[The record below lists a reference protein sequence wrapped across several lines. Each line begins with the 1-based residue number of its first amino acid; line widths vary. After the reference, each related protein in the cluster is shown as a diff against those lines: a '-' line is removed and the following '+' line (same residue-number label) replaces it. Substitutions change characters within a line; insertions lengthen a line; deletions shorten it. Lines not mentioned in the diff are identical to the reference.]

1 MGDNLIFYLH
11 DDKQNYPLSLKQL
24 FDEKFEHYQFETNQL
39 KFNKNIFKN
48 LMKMWFLNFG

>member
-11 DDKQNYPLSLKQL
+11 DDKQNYPLSLKQF